1 MILGQIPFVKPGHFT
16 ENSSASFMF
25 YVNLLSRMK
34 TFLTDYLDI
43 TVVTDAIHVFI
54 LDYCCY

>member
-1 MILGQIPFVKPGHFT
+1 MVLGQIPFVKTWPFYL
-16 ENSSASFMF
+16 EFVCKFMCH
-25 YVNLLSRMK
+25 VNLSCQD
-34 TFLTDYLDI
+34 FLTDYLDI